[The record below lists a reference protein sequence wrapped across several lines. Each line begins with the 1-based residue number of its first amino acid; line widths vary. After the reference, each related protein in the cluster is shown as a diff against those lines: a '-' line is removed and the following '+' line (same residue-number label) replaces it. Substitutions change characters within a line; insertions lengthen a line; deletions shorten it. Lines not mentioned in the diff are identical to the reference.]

1 MLSITRGLLA
11 ALIVCTSASA
21 VHAQKFPTRPLRIIV
36 PTAPGGGLDFVARL
50 VGPKLTESMGQTVVV
65 DNRPGASGVIGLE
78 LTARATPDGYNLMI
92 ISATHVIY
100 SAINKTKFDLFR
112 DFASISQLTAANY
125 VLVVAPMLAPRS
137 VGELIAYA
145 KANPGKLNYASSGI
159 GSLQHLATEYLGA
172 IEGVQFT
179 HVPYKGV
186 GAAIPDLVSG
196 RIQMT
201 MSSITS
207 MNPHIRGKRL
217 RPLAV
222 TGTERSPVL
231 PGVPTMIESGVK
243 NFVVTQWIGMIGP
256 AGTPRPVIERLYQEF
271 SKALKQPDVATRL
284 ARDGTAAIGSSPKAF
299 AAFMHEESAKW
310 LKVAK
315 QAGIPIRK

>member
-1 MLSITRGLLA
+1 MPSIMRGLLM
-11 ALIVCTSASA
+11 ALIFCTGASA
-21 VHAQKFPTRPLRIIV
+21 VLAQNFPTRPLRIIV

-50 VGPKLTESMGQTVVV
+50 FGPALTRSMGQTVVV

-78 LTARATPDGYNLMI
+78 LTTRATPDGYNLMV

-100 SAINKTKFDLFR
+100 SAINKTSFDFFR
-112 DFASISQLTAANY
+112 DFAPISQLTAANY
-125 VLVVAPMLAPRS
+125 VLVVTPSLAPQS
-137 VGELIAYA
+137 VRELIAYA
-145 KANPGKLNYASSGI
+145 RANPGKLNYASSGV

-207 MNPHIRGKRL
+207 MNPHIRAKRL

-231 PGVPTMIESGVK
+231 PGVRTMIESGVN
-243 NFVVTQWIGMIGP
+243 NFVVTQWIGMIAP
-256 AGTPRPVIERLYQEF
+256 AGTPRRVIERLYQEF
-271 SKALKQPDVATRL
+271 STALKQADIAARL
-284 ARDGTAAIGSSPKAF
+284 ARDGTEGIGSSPNAF
-299 AAFMHEESAKW
+299 AAFMRDESAKW

-315 QAGIPIRK
+315 AAGVPIRK

>member
-1 MLSITRGLLA
+1 MLSIMRGLLA
-11 ALIVCTSASA
+11 ALIFCTGAA
-21 VHAQKFPTRPLRIIV
+21 TVHAQNFPTRPLRIIV

-112 DFASISQLTAANY
+112 DFAPISQLTAANY
-125 VLVVAPMLAPRS
+125 VLVVTPTLAPQS
-137 VGELIAYA
+137 VRELIAYA

-207 MNPHIRGKRL
+207 MNPHIRAKRL

-315 QAGIPIRK
+315 QAGIPVRH

>member
-271 SKALKQPDVATRL
+271 SKALKQPAVATRL

-315 QAGIPIRK
+315 QAGIPIRR

>member
-11 ALIVCTSASA
+11 ALIFCTGIST
-21 VHAQKFPTRPLRIIV
+21 VHAQNFPTRPLRIVV

-100 SAINKTKFDLFR
+100 SAINKTKFELFR
-112 DFASISQLTAANY
+112 DFAAISQLTAANY
-125 VLVVAPMLAPRS
+125 VLVVTPTLAPQS
-137 VGELIAYA
+137 VRELIAYA

-207 MNPHIRGKRL
+207 MNPHIRSKRL

-243 NFVVTQWIGMIGP
+243 NFVVTQWIGMIAP

-271 SKALKQPDVATRL
+271 SGALKQSDVATRL
-284 ARDGTAAIGSSPKAF
+284 ARDGTAAIGSSPKEF
-299 AAFMHEESAKW
+299 SGFMHEESAKW
-310 LKVAK
+310 LKVARE
-315 QAGIPIRK
+315 AGIPIRK

>member
-1 MLSITRGLLA
+1 MRSLTRGLAA
-11 ALIVCTSASA
+11 ALIFFIGAAA
-21 VHAQKFPTRPLRIIV
+21 VPAQNFPTRPLRIIV

-50 VGPKLTESMGQTVVV
+50 IGPWLTQSIGQTVVV

-78 LTARATPDGYNLMI
+78 LTARATPDGYNLMV

-100 SAINKTKFDLFR
+100 SAVNKTSFDLFK
-112 DFASISQLTAANY
+112 DFAPISQLTAANY
-125 VLVVAPMLAPRS
+125 VLVVTPPLSPQTVR
-137 VGELIAYA
+137 ELIAFA
-145 KANPGKLNYASSGI
+145 KKNPGKLNYASSGV
-159 GSLQHLATEYLGA
+159 GSLQHLATEFLGA
-172 IEGVQFT
+172 IEGVEFT

-207 MNPHIRGKRL
+207 MNPHIRAKRL

-222 TGTERSPVL
+222 TGRERSPVL
-231 PGVPTMIESGVK
+231 PGVPTMIEAGIK
-243 NFVVTQWIGMIGP
+243 DFVVTQWIGVIAP
-256 AGTPRPVIERLYQEF
+256 AGAPQRVTERLYQEF

-284 ARDGTAAIGSSPKAF
+284 ARDGTDAIGSSPKAF
-299 AAFMHEESAKW
+299 AAFMRSESAKW

>member
-1 MLSITRGLLA
+1 MPSIARGLVT
-11 ALIVCTSASA
+11 ALILSTAAGAGLC
-21 VHAQKFPTRPLRIIV
+21 QNFPTRPLRIIV

-50 VGPKLTESMGQTVVV
+50 IGPKLTDSMGQTIVV

-78 LTARATPDGYNLMI
+78 LTARATPDGYNLMV

-100 SAINKTKFDLFR
+100 SAINKTSFDLFK
-112 DFASISQLTAANY
+112 DFAPISQLTAADY
-125 VLVVAPMLAPRS
+125 VLVVTPSLTPKTVS
-137 VGELIAYA
+137 ELVAYA
-145 KANPGKLNYASSGI
+145 RANPGKLNYASSGVA
-159 GSLQHLATEYLGA
+159 SLQHLATDYLGA
-172 IEGVQFT
+172 LEGVQFT

-207 MNPHIRGKRL
+207 MNPHIRAKRL

-222 TGTERSPVL
+222 TGKERSPVL
-231 PGVPTMIESGVK
+231 PDVPTMIEAGVK
-243 NFVVTQWIGMIGP
+243 NFVVTQWIGVIAP
-256 AGTPRPVIERLYQEF
+256 AATPRDRIERLNQEF
-271 SKALKQPDVATRL
+271 AKALKQRDVATRL
-284 ARDGTAAIGSSPKAF
+284 ARDGTDAVGSSPKAF

>member
-1 MLSITRGLLA
+1 MRSLTRGLAA
-11 ALIVCTSASA
+11 ALIFFIGAAA
-21 VHAQKFPTRPLRIIV
+21 VPAQNFPTRPLRIIV

-50 VGPKLTESMGQTVVV
+50 IGPWLTQSIGQTVVV

-78 LTARATPDGYNLMI
+78 LTARATPDGYNLMV

-100 SAINKTKFDLFR
+100 SAVNKTSFDLFK
-112 DFASISQLTAANY
+112 DFAPISQLTAANY
-125 VLVVAPMLAPRS
+125 VLVVTPPLSPQTVR
-137 VGELIAYA
+137 ELIAFA
-145 KANPGKLNYASSGI
+145 KKNPGKLNYASSGV
-159 GSLQHLATEYLGA
+159 GSLQHLATEFLGA
-172 IEGVQFT
+172 IEGVEFT

-207 MNPHIRGKRL
+207 MNPHIRANRL

-222 TGTERSPVL
+222 TGRERSPVL
-231 PGVPTMIESGVK
+231 PGVPTMIEAGIK
-243 NFVVTQWIGMIGP
+243 DFVVTQWIGVIAP
-256 AGTPRPVIERLYQEF
+256 AGAPQRVTERLYQEF

-284 ARDGTAAIGSSPKAF
+284 ARDGTDAIGSSPKAF
-299 AAFMHEESAKW
+299 AAFMRSESAKW

>member
-21 VHAQKFPTRPLRIIV
+21 VHAQNFPTRPLRIIV

-112 DFASISQLTAANY
+112 DFAPISQLTAANY

-207 MNPHIRGKRL
+207 MNPHIRAKRL

-243 NFVVTQWIGMIGP
+243 NFVVTQWIGMIAP
-256 AGTPRPVIERLYQEF
+256 AGTPRQVTERLYQGF

-284 ARDGTAAIGSSPKAF
+284 ARDGTAAIGSPPKAF
-299 AAFMHEESAKW
+299 AEFMHEESAKW

>member
-21 VHAQKFPTRPLRIIV
+21 VHAQNFPTRPLRIIV

-112 DFASISQLTAANY
+112 DFAPISQLTAANY

-145 KANPGKLNYASSGI
+145 KTNPGKLNYASSGI

-207 MNPHIRGKRL
+207 MNPHIRAKRL

>member
-1 MLSITRGLLA
+1 MPSITRGLIA
-11 ALIVCTSASA
+11 ALIFCTGAPA
-21 VHAQKFPTRPLRIIV
+21 VLAQNFPTRPLRIIV

-100 SAINKTKFDLFR
+100 SAINKTRFDLFR
-112 DFASISQLTAANY
+112 DFAPISQLTAADY
-125 VLVVAPMLAPRS
+125 VLVVTPSLPPKTVS
-137 VGELIAYA
+137 ELVAYA
-145 KANPGKLNYASSGI
+145 KANSGRLNYASSGV
-159 GSLQHLATEYLGA
+159 GSLQHLATEQFA
-172 IEGVQFT
+172 SIEGVKFT
-179 HVPYKGV
+179 HVPYKGI
-186 GAAIPDLVSG
+186 GSAIPDLVSG

-207 MNPHIRGKRL
+207 MNPHIRAKRL

-243 NFVVTQWIGMIGP
+243 NFVVTQWIGMIAP
-256 AGTPRPVIERLYQEF
+256 AGTPRPVVERLYREF
-271 SKALKQPDVATRL
+271 SKALKQPDVALRL

-299 AAFMHEESAKW
+299 TAFMHQESAKW

>member
-21 VHAQKFPTRPLRIIV
+21 VHAQNFPTRPLRIIV

-315 QAGIPIRK
+315 QAGIPIRR

>member
-1 MLSITRGLLA
+1 MPSIMRGLLVALIFCTGGSA
-11 ALIVCTSASA
+11 AL
-21 VHAQKFPTRPLRIIV
+21 AQNFPTRPLRIIV

-50 VGPKLTESMGQTVVV
+50 IGPKLTQGMGQTVVV

-78 LTARATPDGYNLMI
+78 LTARATPDGYNLMV

-100 SAINKTKFDLFR
+100 SAINKTSFDFFK
-112 DFASISQLTAANY
+112 DFAPISQLTAANY
-125 VLVVAPMLAPRS
+125 VLVVTPSLSPQT

-145 KANPGKLNYASSGI
+145 RANPGKLNYASSGV

-172 IEGVQFT
+172 IEGVKFT

-207 MNPHIRGKRL
+207 MNPHIRAKRL

-222 TGTERSPVL
+222 TGTARSPVL
-231 PGVPTMIESGVK
+231 PGVPTMIEAGVK
-243 NFVVTQWIGMIGP
+243 NFVVTQWIGVIAP
-256 AGTPRPVIERLYQEF
+256 AGTPRRVTERLYQEF
-271 SKALKQPDVATRL
+271 SKALKQSDVATRL
-284 ARDGTAAIGSSPKAF
+284 ARDGTDAVGSSPKAF

-315 QAGIPIRK
+315 EAGIPIRR

>member
-315 QAGIPIRK
+315 QAGIPIRR

>member
-1 MLSITRGLLA
+1 MPSIARGLLA
-11 ALIVCTSASA
+11 ALILCTGASA
-21 VHAQKFPTRPLRIIV
+21 VLAQNFPTRPLRIIV
-36 PTAPGGGLDFVARL
+36 PTVPGGGLDFVARL
-50 VGPKLTESMGQTVVV
+50 IGPKLTESMGQTVVV

-78 LTARATPDGYNLMI
+78 LTARSTPDGYNLMV

-100 SAINKTKFDLFR
+100 SAINKTSFDLFR
-112 DFASISQLTAANY
+112 DFAPISQVTAANY
-125 VLVVAPMLAPRS
+125 VLVVSPPLPPRS
-137 VGELIAYA
+137 ARELIAYA
-145 KANPGKLNYASSGI
+145 KANPGQLNYASSGV

-207 MNPHIRGKRL
+207 MNPHIRAKRL

-222 TGTERSPVL
+222 TGKERSPVL
-231 PGVPTMIESGVK
+231 PGVPTMIEAGVK
-243 NFVVTQWIGMIGP
+243 DFVVTQWIGVIAP
-256 AGTPRPVIERLYQEF
+256 AGVPQRVAERLYQEF
-271 SKALKQPDVATRL
+271 SRALKQPDVATRL
-284 ARDGTAAIGSSPKAF
+284 ARDGTDPIGSSPKVF
-299 AAFMHEESAKW
+299 GAFMRSESAQW
-310 LKVAK
+310 LGVAK

>member
-1 MLSITRGLLA
+1 MASIMRGLVA
-11 ALIVCTSASA
+11 GLIFCASASA
-21 VHAQKFPTRPLRIIV
+21 ALAQNFPTRPLRIIV
-36 PTAPGGGLDFVARL
+36 PTVPGGGLDFVARL

-78 LTARATPDGYNLMI
+78 LTARATPDGYNLMV

-100 SAINKTKFDLFR
+100 STLNRTSFDLFK
-112 DFASISQLTAANY
+112 DFAPVSQVTAANY
-125 VLVVAPMLAPRS
+125 VLVVNPPLAPRS
-137 VGELIAYA
+137 VRELIAYA
-145 KANPGKLNYASSGI
+145 KSNPGKLNYASSGV
-159 GSLQHLATEYLGA
+159 GSLQHLATEFLGA

-186 GAAIPDLVSG
+186 GAALPDLVSG

-207 MNPHIRGKRL
+207 MIPHIRAKRL

-222 TGTERSPVL
+222 TGTGRAPVL
-231 PGVPTMIESGVK
+231 PEVPTMIEAGVK
-243 NFVVTQWIGMIGP
+243 DFVVTQWIGVIAP
-256 AGTPRPVIERLYQEF
+256 AGTPRRVTERLYQEF
-271 SKALKQPDVATRL
+271 SKALKQPDVAARL
-284 ARDGTAAIGSSPKAF
+284 ARDGTDPVGSPPREF
-299 AAFMHEESAKW
+299 AAFMREESVQW
-310 LKVAK
+310 LKVAR

>member
-11 ALIVCTSASA
+11 ALILCAGAST
-21 VHAQKFPTRPLRIIV
+21 VHAQNFPTRPLRIIV

-50 VGPKLTESMGQTVVV
+50 VGPKLTESMGRTVVV

-78 LTARATPDGYNLMI
+78 LTARANADGYNLMI

-112 DFASISQLTAANY
+112 DLAPISQLTAADY
-125 VLVVAPMLAPRS
+125 VLVVTPMLAPRS

-172 IEGVQFT
+172 IEGVRFT

-186 GAAIPDLVSG
+186 GAAIPDLVSD

-207 MNPHIRGKRL
+207 MNPHIRAKRL

-243 NFVVTQWIGMIGP
+243 NFVVTQWIGMIAP
-256 AGTPRPVIERLYQEF
+256 AGTPRPVIERLYREF
-271 SKALKQPDVATRL
+271 SKALEQPDVATRL

-315 QAGIPIRK
+315 QTGIPIRK

>member
-1 MLSITRGLLA
+1 MPFILRTLVT
-11 ALIVCTSASA
+11 ALIICTSAA
-21 VHAQKFPTRPLRIIV
+21 AAAAQNFPTRPLRIIV

-50 VGPKLTESMGQTVVV
+50 IGPTLTQGLGQTVVV

-78 LTARATPDGYNLMI
+78 LTARATPDGYNLMV

-100 SAINKTKFDLFR
+100 TTINKTSFNFFK
-112 DFASISQLTAANY
+112 DFAPISQLTAANY
-125 VLVVAPMLAPRS
+125 VLVVTPSLPPKTIS
-137 VGELIAYA
+137 ELVAYG
-145 KANPGKLNYASSGI
+145 KAHPGQLNYASSGI
-159 GSLQHLATEYLGA
+159 ASLQHLATEYFGA
-172 IEGVQFT
+172 IEGVKFT

-186 GAAIPDLVSG
+186 GSAIPDLASG

-207 MNPHIRGKRL
+207 MNPHIRAKRL

-222 TGTERSPVL
+222 TGRERSPVL
-231 PGVPTMIESGVK
+231 PDVPTMIQSGVK
-243 NFVVTQWIGMIGP
+243 DFVVTQWIGVIAP
-256 AGTPRPVIERLYQEF
+256 AGTPRDRIERLYQEF
-271 SKALKQPDVATRL
+271 AKALKQSDVATRL
-284 ARDGTAAIGSSPKAF
+284 ARDGTDAVGSSPKAF

-315 QAGIPIRK
+315 AAGIPIRR

>member
-1 MLSITRGLLA
+1 MTSTLRGLIA
-11 ALIVCTSASA
+11 ALILGSSVTAA
-21 VHAQKFPTRPLRIIV
+21 LAQNFPTRPLRIIV

-50 VGPKLTESMGQTVVV
+50 IGPTLTQGLGQTVVV

-78 LTARATPDGYNLMI
+78 LTARATPDGYNLMV

-100 SAINKTKFDLFR
+100 TTINKTKFDFFK
-112 DFASISQLTAANY
+112 DFAPISQLTAADY
-125 VLVVAPMLAPRS
+125 VLVVTPSLTPKTVS
-137 VGELIAYA
+137 ELIAYA
-145 KANPGKLNYASSGI
+145 KANPGKLNYASSGVA
-159 GSLQHLATEYLGA
+159 SLQHLATDYLGA
-172 IEGVQFT
+172 LEGVQFT

-207 MNPHIRGKRL
+207 MNPHIRAKRL

-222 TGTERSPVL
+222 TGKERSPVL
-231 PGVPTMIESGVK
+231 SGVPTMIEAGVK
-243 NFVVTQWIGMIGP
+243 NFVVTQWIGVIAP
-256 AGTPRPVIERLYQEF
+256 AGTPRDRIERLNQELAQ
-271 SKALKQPDVATRL
+271 ALKQPDVATRL
-284 ARDGTAAIGSSPKAF
+284 ARDGTDAVGSSSKAF

>member
-1 MLSITRGLLA
+1 MPSIMRGLVA
-11 ALIVCTSASA
+11 ALIFSTGVSAA
-21 VHAQKFPTRPLRIIV
+21 LAQNFPTRPLRIIV

-50 VGPKLTESMGQTVVV
+50 IGPSLTQGMGQTVVV

-78 LTARATPDGYNLMI
+78 LTARATPDGYNLMV

-100 SAINKTKFDLFR
+100 SAINKTSFDFFN
-112 DFASISQLTAANY
+112 DFAPIAQLTAANY
-125 VLVVAPMLAPRS
+125 VLVVTPSLPPQTVS
-137 VGELIAYA
+137 ELIAYG
-145 KANPGKLNYASSGI
+145 KANPGKLNYASSGV
-159 GSLQHLATEYLGA
+159 GSLQHLATEYLGS

-207 MNPHIRGKRL
+207 MNPHIRANRL

-222 TGTERSPVL
+222 TGTARSPVL
-231 PGVPTMIESGVK
+231 PGVPTMIEAGVK
-243 NFVVTQWIGMIGP
+243 DFVVTQWIGVIAP
-256 AGTPRPVIERLYQEF
+256 AGTPQRVTERLYQEF
-271 SKALKQPDVATRL
+271 SKALKRPDVATRL
-284 ARDGTAAIGSSPKAF
+284 ARDGTDAIGSSPNAF
-299 AAFMHEESAKW
+299 TAFMRVESAKW

-315 QAGIPIRK
+315 QAGVPIRK

>member
-1 MLSITRGLLA
+1 MPSITRGLVT
-11 ALIVCTSASA
+11 ALILSTAA
-21 VHAQKFPTRPLRIIV
+21 GAGLAQNFPTRPLRIIV

-50 VGPKLTESMGQTVVV
+50 IGPRLTDSMGQTVVV

-78 LTARATPDGYNLMI
+78 LTARATPDGYNLMV

-100 SAINKTKFDLFR
+100 SAINKTSFDLFK
-112 DFASISQLTAANY
+112 DFAPISQLTAADY
-125 VLVVAPMLAPRS
+125 VLVVTPSLTPKTVS
-137 VGELIAYA
+137 ELIAYA
-145 KANPGKLNYASSGI
+145 KANPGKLNYASSGVA
-159 GSLQHLATEYLGA
+159 SLQHLATDYLGA
-172 IEGVQFT
+172 LEGVQFT

-207 MNPHIRGKRL
+207 MNPHIRAKRL

-222 TGTERSPVL
+222 TGKERSPAL
-231 PGVPTMIESGVK
+231 PGVPTMIEAGVK
-243 NFVVTQWIGMIGP
+243 NFVVTQWIGVIAP
-256 AGTPRPVIERLYQEF
+256 AGTPPGRTQRLYQEF
-271 SKALKQPDVATRL
+271 SKALKQPDIATRL
-284 ARDGTAAIGSSPKAF
+284 ARDGTDAVGSSPGVF
-299 AAFMHEESAKW
+299 AAFMREESAKW

>member
-1 MLSITRGLLA
+1 MPSIMRGFVASLIFCTGAATVLA
-11 ALIVCTSASA
+11 
-21 VHAQKFPTRPLRIIV
+21 QDFPTRPLRIIV
-36 PTAPGGGLDFVARL
+36 PTAPGGGLDSVARL

-78 LTARATPDGYNLMI
+78 LTAHATPDGYNLMI

-100 SAINKTKFDLFR
+100 SAINKTRFDLFK
-112 DFASISQLTAANY
+112 DFAPISQLTAANY
-125 VLVVAPMLAPRS
+125 VLVVTPPLAPRS
-137 VGELIAYA
+137 VRELIAYA
-145 KANPGKLNYASSGI
+145 KANPGKLNYASSGV

-172 IEGVQFT
+172 IEGVEFT

-207 MNPHIRGKRL
+207 MNPHIRAKRL

-243 NFVVTQWIGMIGP
+243 NFVVTQWIGMIAP
-256 AGTPRPVIERLYQEF
+256 AGTPRRVIERLHQEF
-271 SKALKQPDVATRL
+271 SQALKKPDVATRL
-284 ARDGTAAIGSSPKAF
+284 ARDGTDAIGSSPTAF
-299 AAFMHEESAKW
+299 AALMRAESAKW
-310 LKVAK
+310 LKVAR

>member
-1 MLSITRGLLA
+1 MLSIMRGLLA
-11 ALIVCTSASA
+11 ALIFCTGAAA
-21 VHAQKFPTRPLRIIV
+21 VFAQNFPTRPLRIIV

-50 VGPKLTESMGQTVVV
+50 IGPKLTQSMGQTVVV

-78 LTARATPDGYNLMI
+78 LTARATPDGYNLMV

-100 SAINKTKFDLFR
+100 SAINKTSFDFFK
-112 DFASISQLTAANY
+112 DFAPISQLTAANY
-125 VLVVAPMLAPRS
+125 VLVVTPPLPLQS
-137 VGELIAYA
+137 VRELIAYA
-145 KANPGKLNYASSGI
+145 KTNPGKLNYASSGV
-159 GSLQHLATEYLGA
+159 GSLQHLATEYLGS
-172 IEGVQFT
+172 IEGVKFT

-207 MNPHIRGKRL
+207 MNPHIRAKRL

-222 TGTERSPVL
+222 TGTVRSPVL
-231 PGVPTMIESGVK
+231 PGVPTMIEAGVK
-243 NFVVTQWIGMIGP
+243 DFVVTQWIGVIAP
-256 AGTPRPVIERLYQEF
+256 AGTPQRVTQYLYQDF

-284 ARDGTAAIGSSPKAF
+284 ARDGTDPIGSSPKTF
-299 AAFMHEESAKW
+299 AAFMRDESTKW
-310 LKVAK
+310 LKVAR

>member
-1 MLSITRGLLA
+1 MPSIMRGLVA
-11 ALIVCTSASA
+11 ALILCTSAPVA
-21 VHAQKFPTRPLRIIV
+21 LAQNFPTRPLRIIV

-50 VGPKLTESMGQTVVV
+50 IGPRLTESMGQTVVA

-78 LTARATPDGYNLMI
+78 LTARATPDGYNLMV

-100 SAINKTKFDLFR
+100 SAINKTSFDFFK
-112 DFASISQLTAANY
+112 DFAPISQLTAANY
-125 VLVVAPMLAPRS
+125 VLVVTPSLPPQTVS
-137 VGELIAYA
+137 ELIAYA
-145 KANPGKLNYASSGI
+145 RVNPGRLNYASSGV

-172 IEGVQFT
+172 IEGVKFT

-207 MNPHIRGKRL
+207 MNPHIRAKRL

-222 TGTERSPVL
+222 TGTARSPVL
-231 PGVPTMIESGVK
+231 PGVPTMIEAGVK
-243 NFVVTQWIGMIGP
+243 NFVVTQWIGVIAP
-256 AGTPRPVIERLYQEF
+256 AGTPQRITERLYREF
-271 SKALKQPDVATRL
+271 SKALKQADVATRL
-284 ARDGTAAIGSSPKAF
+284 ARDGTDAVGSSPKAF

-310 LKVAK
+310 LKVARE
-315 QAGIPIRK
+315 AGIPIHR